1 MMRSTPLLSLLL
13 LLFLPAIGTA
23 QTTQSGGDGSLL
35 PEINPQD
42 IEIRS
47 EFRARFPGLRR
58 QSILGF
64 NPEPRVF
71 QFDVNRMPFIE
82 TREQAVADISLTELD
97 RPEPPQRTL
106 LTIPAQRNAYL
117 RGAFGSYL
125 SPEVE
130 AFAHYELN
138 EKSLLSSNVNFSGSD
153 GHLEN
158 QESGFRFLD
167 ASAKYINQRSEDL
180 KLILDIGAL
189 SDQNYVFDLVDN
201 IQQNFIGETAHKDY
215 LGFNGQVALQNK
227 KNNFTG
233 WNLAAGG
240 SFFSSNFYDGTSG
253 LGRGDISENKLFAS
267 YSNYWTGNRMY
278 ETFEATANID
288 AGSYD
293 PSQAN
298 DENWVLAN
306 ASFQYKRLFNFTT
319 SISGKAGFAYASDA
333 FSNNFYFTPEIEIV
347 HNFNNKLSLTG
358 IAYGKPEMQTVQDHQ
373 QYNRF
378 LQNRFQ
384 LQHSYKMKA
393 KVSVDYK
400 LFEGNR
406 IFAGTSYS
414 HIKNNAVYQRFIS
427 TAPTTFSAFYDINY
441 ANANIFKF
449 YTGAS
454 YQLMPGTFW
463 TSGRI
468 YFRAPNLSSGQ
479 TIPYEEKIGVKGSI
493 SYKPIKALTINGWTE
508 YIGKRQSP
516 ETGTELDAYLLLNT
530 GAEYQINDTFGVYA
544 KLLNILGQNYQVWNG
559 YQERPFQIFGGITI
573 KL

>member
-158 QESGFRFLD
+158 QESGFRFLGANISYYEKTNED
-167 ASAKYINQRSEDL
+167 FRFKLEGGVVADKYASISPYGNPNSPEKENLGASAKGTVTKMEN
-180 KLILDIGAL
+180 A
-189 SDQNYVFDLVDN
+189 
-201 IQQNFIGETAHKDY
+201 
-215 LGFNGQVALQNK
+215 
-227 KNNFTG
+227 FTG
-233 WNLAAGG
+233 FEASLGG
-240 SFFSSNFYDGTSG
+240 SIFESDLSLENNPANSFLTWGTVSEKTFFADFSKFWAGQ
-253 LGRGDISENKLFAS
+253 
-267 YSNYWTGNRMY
+267 RMY
-278 ETFEATANID
+278 ETFDVFGSIRGGNYDTPSTETQNWID
-288 AGSYD
+288 ARAGIEY
-293 PSQAN
+293 
-298 DENWVLAN
+298 E
-306 ASFQYKRLFNFTT
+306 RLFNFSTR
-319 SISGKAGFAYASDA
+319 ISGTASLQYVSDPFSNKFYVAPELHIKHNFTDA
-333 FSNNFYFTPEIEIV
+333 FSI
-347 HNFNNKLSLTG
+347 TG
-358 IAYGKPEMQTVQDHQ
+358 EAFAKPELQTQQEHL
-373 QYNRF
+373 QYNPF
-378 LQNRFQ
+378 LGARMQ
-384 LQHSYKMKA
+384 LQHSYKA
-393 KVSVDYK
+393 GLQGEANYQ
-400 LFEGNR
+400 LLEGNR
-406 IFAGTSYS
+406 VFAGARY
-414 HIKNNAVYQRFIS
+414 HYIRDYAYYQRRVIS
-427 TAPTTFSAFYDINY
+427 GPATTGFYNINY